1 MTFSKICACCGREI
15 ELPVTKDQFDRLSK
29 ASQSDELIQDVASD
43 VAPEWREMFI
53 SGTCPE
59 CWDAMFAD
67 DDEE

>member
-15 ELPVTKDQFDRLSK
+15 ELPVTKDQFDRLSR
-29 ASQSDELIQDVASD
+29 ASQSDELIQDVAPD

-59 CWDAMFAD
+59 CWDAMFAS
-67 DDEE
+67 DEE

>member
-15 ELPVTKDQFDRLSK
+15 ELPVTKDQFDRLFR
-29 ASQSDELIQDVASD
+29 ASQSDELIQDVAPD

-59 CWDAMFAD
+59 CWDAMFVA
-67 DDEE
+67 DEE